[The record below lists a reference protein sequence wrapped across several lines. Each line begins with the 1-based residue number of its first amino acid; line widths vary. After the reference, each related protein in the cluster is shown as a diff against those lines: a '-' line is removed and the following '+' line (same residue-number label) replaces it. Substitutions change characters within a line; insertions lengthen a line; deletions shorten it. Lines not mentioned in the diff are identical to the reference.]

1 MRAALHYANKGRLK
15 MALSLVALSLVC
27 LIYVASDSVV
37 KHSLS
42 SIKQNIYKIILFTLS
57 LIEETKWTM
66 EKR

>member
-1 MRAALHYANKGRLK
+1 

-42 SIKQNIYKIILFTLS
+42 SIKQNLYIIILFTLS
-57 LIEETKWTM
+57 LIEMTVTSLISNLFV
-66 EKR
+66 